1 MRFSFYKGAQGGIRN
16 AINALA
22 SPGGDAY
29 GGQMKDLAYVDSAQ
43 AGARRDDSETAL
55 NQQTYDA
62 GQRMLSPEMAAAL
75 GQLVP
80 QGMDPNVYTSGW
92 MASSDRKFD
101 DFTKG
106 FQNLNAGSA
115 TMQALNAA
123 LAGDV
128 DGMNRLNTVAKPG
141 ETYEPF
147 KLNETGMAN
156 AATGEY
162 AFTPGHQALARQRD
176 ASAAESM
183 AGARAADALARQR
196 QFTELSPGAS
206 LYDLGGGASPV
217 LGALDAAVGPSQS
230 PAAPATAGAMP
241 DGRPIIRNPDGSVS
255 THEMATVTDPRLNS
269 GQATLLPTIVNG
281 QRMSVQDALAAAV
294 GAGGMDPTTGQP
306 LQAFASPEEAE
317 TDYLL
322 RQHPQIDR
330 EASWRSQ
337 QPGSASLNALPGAEP
352 IGNATPGTQPA
363 PIGNAA
369 PLSPDGFQLAGGPRL
384 VATAPGKPDG
394 VKLQEIYDPSS
405 PTGTRLVAQAD
416 AIGQPGKPGS
426 KGVSITYDEQGRPI
440 IEMGGRN
447 DMTTAGRNRVDTEL
461 LDSGQTLSQL
471 TAIRSRFK
479 PEYQQIGTRWEAM
492 KTAIKSKAG
501 LDVGKDQR
509 QMLQDF
515 SAYRAEAG
523 QMFSNILKSLS
534 GAAVTPAE
542 MKRAEGWLPNPG
554 TGLWDGDDPIT
565 LASKIDRMEDF
576 TRRAMAK
583 YAYLRRNGLDVSA
596 VDVDQMPQLM
606 RQRGDAIAAELQA
619 QGVPADAVGQA
630 VKQRLA
636 DEFGMGAY

>member
-1 MRFSFYKGAQGGIRN
+1 MRFSFYKGAQGGIRD
-16 AINALA
+16 AVNALA

-29 GGQMKDLAYVDSAQ
+29 GSQMKDLAYVDSAQ

-147 KLNETGMAN
+147 TLNETGMAN
-156 AATGEY
+156 GATGEY

-183 AGARAADALARQR
+183 AGARANDALARQR
-196 QFTELSPGAS
+196 QFTELAPGAS
-206 LYDLGGGASPV
+206 LYDLGGGASPA
-217 LGALDAAVGPSQS
+217 LGALDAAVAPPQPPMPPQPSMP
-230 PAAPATAGAMP
+230 PAAPTQTPAMP
-241 DGRPIIRNPDGSVS
+241 PPGQG
-255 THEMATVTDPRLNS
+255 VTGAL
-269 GQATLLPTIVNG
+269 
-281 QRMSVQDALAAAV
+281 DAVL
-294 GAGGMDPTTGQP
+294 GAPAQP
-306 LQAFASPEEAE
+306 
-317 TDYLL
+317 
-322 RQHPQIDR
+322 
-330 EASWRSQ
+330 
-337 QPGSASLNALPGAEP
+337 QPPGNAILNALPGVEP

-363 PIGNAA
+363 PIGNAGPQSA
-369 PLSPDGFQLAGGPRL
+369 DSFQLAGGPRL

-619 QGVPADAVGQA
+619 QGVPADAVGQS